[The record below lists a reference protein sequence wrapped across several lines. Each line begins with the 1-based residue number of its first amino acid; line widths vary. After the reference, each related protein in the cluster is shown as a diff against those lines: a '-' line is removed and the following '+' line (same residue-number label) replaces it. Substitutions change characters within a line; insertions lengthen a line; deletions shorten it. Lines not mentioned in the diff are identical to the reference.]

1 MSELRCQPPLLQ
13 LLLPP
18 ISQRRVHVIAAAAIA
33 LLLHGRICRLRLHA
47 ALLICVLSQASTHDA
62 VNRLSRLRAPWLLAV
77 EARPPRVSSYT
88 LLSAAYLAACAA
100 RWWLP
105 AAAGVLLQLVIAA
118 LSLCWCSSR
127 RGRVRCSC
135 CCGCVCYCAP
145 RCGSPPCCTSC
156 RACAIARDVAL
167 AAAVACSVTP
177 ATRLPLLHRQLV

>member
-13 LLLPP
+13 LLSPP
-18 ISQRRVHVIAAAAIA
+18 ISQRRVHVVAAAAIA

-77 EARPPRVSSYT
+77 EGRPPRVSSYT

-118 LSLCWCSSR
+118 LSAVLVFESSR
-127 RGRVRCSC
+127 S
-135 CCGCVCYCAP
+135 
-145 RCGSPPCCTSC
+145 
-156 RACAIARDVAL
+156 RALQLLLRLCLLLRSTLRQPSLLHILSRLLSHVMSHLLPQCMLRHARHP
-167 AAAVACSVTP
+167 AAAAAP
-177 ATRLPLLHRQLV
+177 